1 MLPLPCVVLFSR
13 IPVRCDGLIHSFI
26 RLFIQLRGWCFVFW
40 VFLFFFLSW
49 VFFFF
54 FTAVIV
60 PLRRSDVQVAGA
72 DYTASDT
79 QLFYGEITVER
90 A

>member
-1 MLPLPCVVLFSR
+1 MVGVLYFGCFCFFSSL
-13 IPVRCDGLIHSFI
+13 G
-26 RLFIQLRGWCFVFW
+26 CFC
-40 VFLFFFLSW
+40 
-49 VFFFF
+49 FF